1 MLFVD
6 DDDLTEDL
14 QRKCNKFRVEVVE
27 MQRMIKKVE
36 IEESIGQQ
44 IT

>member
-1 MLFVD
+1 MLFLE
-6 DDDLTEDL
+6 DDDLAEEL
-14 QRKCNKFRVEVVE
+14 QKKCDRFRVEVVE

-36 IEESIGQQ
+36 IEKSIGEE